1 MTVTGH
7 SPGEVFVTMLSPE
20 DIAAF
25 TERST
30 PRTFARGHALL
41 YEGQLPD
48 RVLLL
53 ISGRVKVYRATS
65 DGREVVL
72 AIRGPG
78 ELVGEQAAIAEVPRS
93 ASVVAIEKV
102 EAHCLSPAEFVD
114 FLVDRPRAML
124 ALLRMLTRR
133 LRDADDKRVEFTAL
147 TTMGR
152 VAMRLVELGDAWG
165 RREGDVIRIAL
176 PLSQEE
182 LAGFTG
188 ASVESVGRA
197 VWIQPN
203 ARICCRARREIR
215 ILDIDALRHAAA

>member
-1 MTVTGH
+1 MTVAGV
-7 SPGEVFVTMLSPE
+7 SSDAAFATMLSPD
-20 DIAAF
+20 DIAALV
-25 TERST
+25 ERST
-30 PRTFARGHALL
+30 LRTFARGHALL
-41 YEGQLPD
+41 HEGQLPD
-48 RVLLL
+48 RVILL

-78 ELVGEQAAIAEVPRS
+78 ELVGEHAAIAEVPRS

-102 EAHCLSPAEFVD
+102 EAHVLSPAEFVD
-114 FLVDRPRAML
+114 FLVDRPKAML

-152 VAMRLVELGDAWG
+152 VALRLVELGDAWG

-197 VWIQPN
+197 LQQMRTLGWIQTG
-203 ARICCRARREIR
+203 RREIR
-215 ILDIDALRHAAA
+215 ILDMDALRRAAA